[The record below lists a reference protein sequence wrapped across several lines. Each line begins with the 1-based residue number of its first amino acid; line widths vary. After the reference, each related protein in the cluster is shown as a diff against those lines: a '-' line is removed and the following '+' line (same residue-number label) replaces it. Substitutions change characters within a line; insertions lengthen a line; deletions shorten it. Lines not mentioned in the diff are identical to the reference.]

1 MCIVE
6 IWFMNGDYD
15 VAVSVH
21 KRCFMSI
28 IFADA
33 FYELIGQ
40 VLLAEFKTFL

>member
-6 IWFMNGDYD
+6 IWFMKGDYD

-28 IFADA
+28 FFADA
-33 FYELIGQ
+33 FYELIRQ